1 MVTEIKFNNSNTQ
14 KINYILDATGT
25 KLRKVTNDNGNI
37 TTTDYSGNF
46 IYENGSLRQFFHPE
60 GYVEPN
66 GSGGYTYVYNY
77 KDQVQ
82 NVRLSYADLDGNGSI
97 NPSTEILHERSYYP
111 FGLLHKG
118 YNNQINGVVNNYKQY
133 QDQEF
138 TEDLG
143 LNVHEWKYRF
153 SDPAIGRF
161 WSVDPLAD
169 DYRYQSPYNFSEN
182 RVIDGVELEGLE
194 YVTVHHIMN
203 GNSHIS
209 TTSTDFY
216 RMTDKE
222 INDRNGTP
230 AGAYNAASY
239 GSEGKG
245 VKHIYTNINTSY
257 KGSYADGTVRWDNR
271 RVDFGSSAG
280 NHGVYSGAG
289 SITGYGGDK
298 DYAFGY
304 QPVDWSDA
312 IAKRHDKD
320 YEVARENATGSSAD
334 FIDDVNT
341 YQADV
346 DMLNRLDTFTSGG
359 QLTGVDTPYRT
370 STSGE
375 MELSIKGQKTVIG
388 ALAAYKKWKI
398 DNNYGNSKKHSFGN
412 LAQEFYKSD
421 KLNTIIIGL
430 IYDNK
435 EN

>member
-1 MVTEIKFNNSNTQ
+1 MFPYNHLNLPTQ
-14 KINYILDATGT
+14 VAITGGTISYIYDATGV
-25 KLRKVTNDNGNI
+25 KQRKIVSTG
-37 TTTDYSGNF
+37 TTTDYAGNYV
-46 IYENGSLRQFFHPE
+46 YENDVLRQFSHPE
-60 GYVEPN
+60 GYVEPD
-66 GSGGYTYVYNY
+66 GSGGYTYVYQY

-97 NPSTEILHERSYYP
+97 NSSTEILHERNYYP

-118 YNNQINGVVNNYKQY
+118 YNSQINGVVNNYKQY

-161 WSVDPLAD
+161 WSIDPLAD

-182 RVIDGVELEGLE
+182 RVIEGVELEGLE
-194 YVTVHHIMN
+194 YVSVHHVMN
-203 GNSHIS
+203 GNTHIR
-209 TTSTDFY
+209 TTSTDYY

-245 VKHIYTNINTSY
+245 VKHIYHDIQNNSISE
-257 KGSYADGTVRWDNR
+257 RWDNR
-271 RVDFGSSAG
+271 RVDFASSAG
-280 NHGVYSGAG
+280 NHGLYSGAG
-289 SITGYGGDK
+289 SITKYGG
-298 DYAFGY
+298 
-304 QPVDWSDA
+304 Q
-312 IAKRHDKD
+312 
-320 YEVARENATGSSAD
+320 
-334 FIDDVNT
+334 VN
-341 YQADV
+341 
-346 DMLNRLDTFTSGG
+346 
-359 QLTGVDTPYRT
+359 GVDTPYRT
-370 STSGE
+370 TTSGE
-375 MELSIKGQKTVIG
+375 MELSVKGQKTVIG

-398 DNNYGNSKKHSFGN
+398 DKGYSNKQSFKTLG
-412 LAQEFYKSD
+412 QEFYKTD
-421 KLNTIIIGL
+421 KLNAIIIGL